1 MPQVIDWVQTL
12 TILTDARKLLS
23 RTGAWTQG
31 AYARDAAGVGL
42 RASEPTA
49 CSWCIQGAMFK
60 VRNLTGNL
68 ATPEI
73 LRAQE
78 ALLRHTNESD
88 TAGLWCWND
97 QPGRTQ
103 EEVLDL
109 FDKALLSVEDT
120 FFSRPL
126 AEESSQ

>member
-1 MPQVIDWVQTL
+1 
-12 TILTDARKLLS
+12 
-23 RTGAWTQG
+23 
-31 AYARDAAGVGL
+31 
-42 RASEPTA
+42 
-49 CSWCIQGAMFK
+49 MFK

-88 TAGLWCWND
+88 TAGLSSSLPGWND

-109 FDKALLSVEDT
+109 FDKALLSVEDA

-126 AEESSQ
+126 AEESQL